1 MSEIDTKN
9 VYSQLGINKADAK
22 DSKAND
28 EMGQAEFLELM
39 TAQLKFQ
46 DPLSPMENGDFL
58 AQMAQFGTV
67 SGINDLNASF
77 SGMSAAFQGNQALQ
91 ASTMV
96 GRNVLVPG
104 GKFQL
109 GAEGGAHAAIE
120 LERPASQV
128 IINVKDDF
136 GQLVHRIDLG
146 QQQAGLLEFDWNGI
160 NNSGNRISEGS
171 YNLSAEVHRNNEV
184 SAGAMLTTVQ
194 VESVTLGQ
202 GGQDLT
208 LTVSGLG
215 DINMSQI
222 RKIM

>member
-1 MSEIDTKN
+1 MSTVDSNNIYT
-9 VYSQLGINKADAK
+9 QLGINKAETTQTKSNTDL
-22 DSKAND
+22 
-28 EMGQAEFLELM
+28 GQTEFLELM
-39 TAQLKFQ
+39 TAQLRFQ

-67 SGINDLNASF
+67 SGINDLNSAF
-77 SGMSAAFQGNQALQ
+77 SSMSAAFQGNQALQ

-104 GKFQL
+104 DKVQIA
-109 GAEGGAHAAIE
+109 AEGDVYAAVQ
-120 LERPASQV
+120 LDQPASKAIV
-128 IINVKDDF
+128 YVTDSK

-146 QQQAGLLEFDWNGI
+146 QQQSGLLEFHWDGLNADGD
-160 NNSGNRISEGS
+160 R
-171 YNLSAEVHRNNEV
+171 LSPGTYQLDAELRQGDEV
-184 SAGAMLTTVQ
+184 TAGEVLTLVQ

-202 GGQDLT
+202 AGSDLT

-215 DINMSQI
+215 DISMSQI